1 MIENFYKS
9 PLMDLTKSIRWILS
23 SFLLSL
29 ELGFQTSPIS
39 KKGILLER
47 SDMGGRSLLNWII
60 YRISGTQS

>member
-39 KKGILLER
+39 RKEDFAGKI
-47 SDMGGRSLLNWII
+47 
-60 YRISGTQS
+60 